1 MKNSVLS
8 FAMLALPLL
17 CAAQQTTTFRADSI
31 GRNNWQI
38 TTIQTFARPD
48 SSTYETRA
56 SQVFRTREAAK
67 KYVREMI
74 GERIAADSA
83 NAEVAKR
90 NIALLKASRA
100 ALLADLSRGNPAPR
114 GSTEAPVEVPAATVP
129 AKPKATAKK
138 KKQ

>member
-1 MKNSVLS
+1 MKHLL
-8 FAMLALPLL
+8 FIALALPLL

-31 GRNNWQI
+31 GRNNWQV
-38 TTIQTFARPD
+38 TTITTFARPD

-56 SQVFRTREAAK
+56 SQVFRTRAAAK

-100 ALLADLSRGNPAPR
+100 ALLADLSRGNSAPR
-114 GSTEAPVEVPAATVP
+114 GPEAPAEVPAATVP
-129 AKPKATAKK
+129 TKPKTTAKK
-138 KKQ
+138 KKG

>member
-1 MKNSVLS
+1 MRYPLFIV
-8 FAMLALPLL
+8 FALPLF
-17 CAAQQTTTFRADSI
+17 CSAQQTTTFRADSI

-56 SQVFRTREAAK
+56 SQVFRNRAAAK

-74 GERIAADSA
+74 GERIAADSTSA
-83 NAEVAKR
+83 AAAKR
-90 NIALLKASRA
+90 NIALWQASRA
-100 ALLADLSRGNPAPR
+100 SLLADLNRGNSAPR
-114 GSTEAPVEVPAATVP
+114 STEAPAEVPAATVP
-129 AKPKATAKK
+129 AKPKTTAKK

>member
-1 MKNSVLS
+1 MRKTLL
-8 FAMLALPLL
+8 FIAFALPML

-31 GRNNWQI
+31 GRNNWQV
-38 TTIQTFARPD
+38 TTITTFARAD

-56 SQVFRTREAAK
+56 SQVFRNRAAAK

-74 GERIAADSA
+74 AERIAADSA

-100 ALLADLSRGNPAPR
+100 ALLADLSRSNSAPR
-114 GSTEAPVEVPAATVP
+114 GSTEAPAEVPAATVT
-129 AKPKATAKK
+129 AKPKTTAKK
-138 KKQ
+138 KKG